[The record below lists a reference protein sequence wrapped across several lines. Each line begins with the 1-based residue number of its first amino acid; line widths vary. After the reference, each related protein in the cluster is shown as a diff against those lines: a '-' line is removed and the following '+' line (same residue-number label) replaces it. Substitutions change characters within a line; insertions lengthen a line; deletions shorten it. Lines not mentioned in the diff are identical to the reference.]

1 MKKNQLL
8 LVESVELLSQSEMLQ
23 TFGGGWFKDLVNGF
37 KEGWN
42 FVISLFDKK
51 K

>member
-1 MKKNQLL
+1 MKNNQLL
-8 LVESVELLSQSEMLQ
+8 VGGSVELLSQSEMLQ
-23 TFGGGWFKDLVNGF
+23 TSGGGWFKDLVNGF

-42 FVISLFDKK
+42 YVISLFEKK